1 MLLCLKIWAITQA
14 LLYTLLSFGCLAEGN
29 EGQEVVLLNAQMAF
43 TLPAG
48 WNPQEIAPE
57 AAEDGILFMAQS
69 TEGLMTLLLRQRPL
83 RESQGLEAW
92 AAWCAQ
98 GENVSVGERMYV
110 DGTEFLT
117 SEEVFRDGTAT
128 FTYRL
133 ASAMHA
139 GRWIHFILM
148 DSSGDGADIAKQVVQ
163 SFRNLS
169 VDELPAPFSLR

>member
-1 MLLCLKIWAITQA
+1 MLCLKMWAIAQA
-14 LLYTLLSFGCLAEGN
+14 LLFTLLSFGCFAEGN
-29 EGQEVVLLNAQMAF
+29 EGQEIVLLNAQIAF

-57 AAEDGILFMAQS
+57 AAEDGVLFMAQS
-69 TEGLMTLLLRQRPL
+69 AEGLMTLLLQQKPL
-83 RESQGLEAW
+83 GQNQGLEAW

-110 DGTEFLT
+110 DGTEFFT

-148 DSSGDGADIAKQVVQ
+148 DSSGEGADIATQVVQ
-163 SFRNLS
+163 SFRDLS
-169 VDELPAPFSLR
+169 VDEPQAPSSLR